1 MNQRVSKKNSVED
14 DFFDIEGVESGTA
27 SADAVDGNEA
37 KSTSS
42 TATSTTNSRTVSSS
56 NSANSARSGSLSEE
70 VVTSSTRRRPTG
82 QTSVTSRGSRDNL
95 LSGGGGSKDSG
106 VNTSQQSQPM
116 SQSMPATILNLEENR
131 VTIQVPGVQSSNVQ
145 QRTSQ
150 HPTVVKQSSAEK
162 GKIYSTRTYVFVRW
176 LFFEAKLP

>member
-27 SADAVDGNEA
+27 SAEVVDGNEA

-95 LSGGGGSKDSG
+95 LSSGGSKDSG
-106 VNTSQQSQPM
+106 GNASQPNASDPRLRAAIRSYESAYEWRIASCAM
-116 SQSMPATILNLEENR
+116 LAIL
-131 VTIQVPGVQSSNVQ
+131 
-145 QRTSQ
+145 
-150 HPTVVKQSSAEK
+150 HPCH
-162 GKIYSTRTYVFVRW
+162 R
-176 LFFEAKLP
+176 

>member
-95 LSGGGGSKDSG
+95 LSGGGAGSKDSG
-106 VNTSQQSQPM
+106 GNTSQQSQPM

-162 GKIYSTRTYVFVRW
+162 GKIYVHTESK
-176 LFFEAKLP
+176 A